1 MWHAICFTQDAMGCP
16 AFRRKATG
24 KRKKENA
31 RAGLFVLPFA
41 FSLFPLSSMLRLES
55 SMPPA
60 QKMALVIDD
69 EESMRDSCRQVLERD
84 AWRVVTCG
92 DGTSGYK
99 LFHEQS
105 PDLVLVDLKMPGMDG
120 MELLS
125 RIAEEDPAVATVVIT
140 GYATVE
146 SAVEAMKK
154 GAYDFLPKPFTPAEL
169 RVVAWRNLEKR
180 QLLNRNRQLQAEKER
195 MQENFVTLVS
205 HEMRSP
211 LVAVEQYIEVLLGN
225 MAGELN
231 GKQAEILRNMRTKT
245 EWLMALVKEWLSV
258 SRIQG
263 MTQPEKME
271 ALEIEPLL
279 RQAVDLLAPVLR
291 EQQTEVAIAAQQ
303 PMQRVEGDRE
313 ALVHVFLNLINNA
326 AKYSDPRGKVAI
338 SAKVQA
344 GELIVDV
351 TDTGWGIPEE
361 HLPFI
366 FDDFYRVRS
375 KEQPKT
381 TGTGLGLSIVK
392 KIVDAHRGR
401 VIVKSTMGRGS
412 TFSVHLPLRQ
422 PREQAPT

>member
-1 MWHAICFTQDAMGCP
+1 
-16 AFRRKATG
+16 
-24 KRKKENA
+24 
-31 RAGLFVLPFA
+31 
-41 FSLFPLSSMLRLES
+41 
-55 SMPPA
+55 MPPA